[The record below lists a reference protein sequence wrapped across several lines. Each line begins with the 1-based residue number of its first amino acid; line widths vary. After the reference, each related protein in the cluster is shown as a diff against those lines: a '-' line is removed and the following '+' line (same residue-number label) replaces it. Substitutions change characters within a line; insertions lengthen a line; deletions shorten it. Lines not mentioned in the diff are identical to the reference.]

1 MKSSR
6 RAAAELSMIQEQ
18 IGATKKHHKTT
29 RNGLRKEVH
38 HTSPGGV
45 PPGAAGNSQSDYNG
59 GVWSALYKINDM
71 LLETVEKGD
80 LEAIRCASYRR
91 SSEVLME
98 EIKEDLANYV
108 VLVSDAQADKNAA
121 QSKITEHEEAAEKLE

>member
-1 MKSSR
+1 
-6 RAAAELSMIQEQ
+6 MIQAN
-18 IGATKKHHKTT
+18 IGASKKHHHHKKT
-29 RNGLRKEVH
+29 RNSLRKDLH

-59 GVWSALYKINDM
+59 GVWNALYKINDM

-80 LEAIRCASYRR
+80 LEEIRCESYKR

-98 EIKEDLANYV
+98 EIKEDLATYV
-108 VLVSDAQADKNAA
+108 ILVTSAEADKNAA
-121 QSKITEHEEAAEKLE
+121 ESKISEHEMASQKLEEE